1 MGMATLEYKVIEESV
16 VTDENL
22 EAILNRWA
30 AEGWRY
36 DGMQFAMREGSK
48 RPAMAF
54 LFFTR
59 QRED

>member
-1 MGMATLEYKVIEESV
+1 MATLEYKVIEESV

-22 EAILNRWA
+22 EALLNRWV

-54 LFFTR
+54 VFFTR

>member
-1 MGMATLEYKVIEESV
+1 MEMATLEYKVVEESV

-22 EAILNRWA
+22 EKILNQWVA
-30 AEGWRY
+30 SGWKY
-36 DGMQFAMREGSK
+36 DGVQFAMREGSK

-54 LFFTR
+54 VFFTR

>member
-1 MGMATLEYKVIEESV
+1 MATLEYKVIEESV

-22 EAILNRWA
+22 ESILNRWV

-54 LFFTR
+54 IFFTR

>member
-1 MGMATLEYKVIEESV
+1 MARLEYKVVEESV

-22 EAILNRWA
+22 ETILNRWV

-36 DGMQFAMREGSK
+36 DGMQLAMREGSK

-54 LFFTR
+54 IFFTR

>member
-1 MGMATLEYKVIEESV
+1 MATLEYKVIEESV

-22 EAILNRWA
+22 EAILNRWV

-36 DGMQFAMREGSK
+36 DCMQFAMREGSK

-54 LFFTR
+54 VFFTR

>member
-1 MGMATLEYKVIEESV
+1 MATLVYKVIEESV

-22 EAILNRWA
+22 ESILNRWV

-54 LFFTR
+54 IFFTR

>member
-1 MGMATLEYKVIEESV
+1 MATLEYKVIEESV

-22 EAILNRWA
+22 EALLNRWV

-54 LFFTR
+54 IFFTR

>member
-22 EAILNRWA
+22 EAILNRWV

-54 LFFTR
+54 VFFTR

>member
-1 MGMATLEYKVIEESV
+1 MATLEYKVIEESV

-22 EAILNRWA
+22 EAILNRWV

-54 LFFTR
+54 VFFTR

>member
-1 MGMATLEYKVIEESV
+1 MATLEYKVIEESV

-22 EAILNRWA
+22 EALLNRWI

-54 LFFTR
+54 VFFTR